1 MSEGVILFSSVHF
14 ALRAE
19 KLIKGK
25 GFSIDLIPVPRQ
37 LSSDCGIC
45 MLIEWERRDILYR
58 LLEEE
63 GVKIEAVRP
72 LTGTEDCDS
81 QIEL

>member
-1 MSEGVILFSSVHF
+1 MSQGVILFPSIHF

-19 KLIKGK
+19 KIIKGK
-25 GFSIDLIPVPRQ
+25 EFSIDLIPVPRQ

-45 MLIEWERRDILYR
+45 LRIEWEQREMIHR

-63 GVKIEAVRP
+63 RVKIEGIHLMPGR
-72 LTGTEDCDS
+72 EN
-81 QIEL
+81 